1 MKKLGFFLVGFMI
14 FVFSLHLAVNHA
26 VAKLSEDIPE
36 GKEQVVQEKI
46 AEPVQEEKKKEYIVP
61 KIKRTKKKARKK
73 EIAKL
78 NKKAKKKIEKNLE
91 NKTEGKD
98 SKKPA
103 FFEEQ
108 RKKRD
113 DFFKKILSEEEYKKY
128 KEKHK
133 DDKTVTYATEK
144 DKKVVEHTYS
154 GEVVFDD
161 EGEVIPKTADTSV
174 EYSEETKKLL
184 KKAKK
189 AEIEEI
195 KRGYRKGR
203 KINKALWKEVKGD
216 IQMYDIFADVLL
228 DKNGNS
234 REVVQT
240 DEALAKEMGITMKE
254 LRKLEKEGY
263 FNNGNGAN
271 EATHGIGDGSP
282 EDDAGMDFQ

>member
-26 VAKLSEDIPE
+26 VAKLSEDVPE
-36 GKEQVVQEKI
+36 EKAQVVQAKI
-46 AEPVQEEKKKEYIVP
+46 TPVSEQKKKEYKVP
-61 KIKRTKKKARKK
+61 KIKRTKKKIRKK
-73 EIAKL
+73 DVAKL
-78 NKKAKKKIEKNLE
+78 DKKAKKKIEKKTE
-91 NKTEGKD
+91 NKDNKNSD
-98 SKKPA
+98 SD
-103 FFEEQ
+103 FFEQ
-108 RKKRD
+108 RRKKRD
-113 DFFKKILSEEEYKKY
+113 EFLRKVLSEEEYKKY

-154 GEVVFDD
+154 GEVVFDE
-161 EGEVIPKTADTSV
+161 EGEVIPKIADTSV

-195 KRGYRKGR
+195 KRGYRKGK
-203 KINKALWKEVKGD
+203 KIDKFLWKEAGGD
-216 IQMYDIFADVLL
+216 VRMYDILFDVLK
-228 DKNGNS
+228 DENGND
-234 REVVQT
+234 RNIVQT
-240 DEALAKEMGITMKE
+240 DEELAKEMGITMKE

>member
-26 VAKLSEDIPE
+26 VAKLSEDVPE
-36 GKEQVVQEKI
+36 EKAQVVQAKI
-46 AEPVQEEKKKEYIVP
+46 TPVSEQKKKEYKVP
-61 KIKRTKKKARKK
+61 KIKRTKKKIRKK
-73 EIAKL
+73 DVAKL
-78 NKKAKKKIEKNLE
+78 DKKAKKKIEKKTE
-91 NKTEGKD
+91 NKDNKNSD
-98 SKKPA
+98 SD
-103 FFEEQ
+103 FFEQ
-108 RKKRD
+108 RRKKRD
-113 DFFKKILSEEEYKKY
+113 EFLRKILSKEEYKKY
-128 KEKHK
+128 REKHK
-133 DDKTVTYATEK
+133 DERKTVIRPTDK

-195 KRGYRKGR
+195 KRGYRKGK
-203 KINKALWKEVKGD
+203 KIDKFLWKEAGGD
-216 IQMYDIFADVLL
+216 VRMYDILFDVLK
-228 DKNGNS
+228 DENGND
-234 REVVQT
+234 RNIVQT
-240 DEALAKEMGITMKE
+240 DEELAKEMGITMKE

>member
-36 GKEQVVQEKI
+36 EKAQVVQAKTT
-46 AEPVQEEKKKEYIVP
+46 PVSEQKKKEYKVP
-61 KIKRTKKKARKK
+61 KIKRTKKKIRKK
-73 EIAKL
+73 DVAKL
-78 NKKAKKKIEKNLE
+78 DKKAKKKIEKKTEKKTE
-91 NKTEGKD
+91 NKDNKNSD
-98 SKKPA
+98 SD
-103 FFEEQ
+103 FFEQ
-108 RKKRD
+108 RRKKRD
-113 DFFKKILSEEEYKKY
+113 EFLRKVLSEEEYKKY

-161 EGEVIPKTADTSV
+161 EGEVIPKIADTSV

-263 FNNGNGAN
+263 FNNGVT